1 MRAHINIGLEV
12 IPAGRI
18 GDAPAIGLAKSLD
31 RLGFKLARLKTG
43 TPPRIKAST
52 INYSILEKHF
62 GDDPPVP
69 FSFMNEKV
77 WLKTEDQLPCHMTY
91 TTKNV
96 NDVIKNNL
104 HLNRHVTEEVTGPRY
119 CPSIES
125 KILRFGNKTHQIWL
139 EPEGFDSDVIYPN
152 GLSCTLPE
160 KLQVEVVRSLVG
172 LEKAEI
178 TRPGYGVNYDF
189 VDSRELLQTLET
201 KRVSGLF
208 LAGQING
215 TTGYEEA
222 ASQGIIAG
230 ANAAVKALEKPDLTV
245 NRTEGYIGVLIDDL
259 ITMGTNEP
267 YRMFTSRAE
276 FRLTLR
282 PDNADLRLTEKG
294 HKIGLVSDLRYQKMV
309 QMKND
314 LNKALDQLR
323 DFKMMSAK
331 WREKLNL
338 KPSKTSQLKSAFDMI
353 SVSSDSIKMEQLAEI
368 NSELKWITEDDE
380 LCRRVHIESLY
391 DFVVKEQAKEVEE
404 VQRDESLIIPR
415 NIDYLS

>member
-1 MRAHINIGLEV
+1 M
-12 IPAGRI
+12 
-18 GDAPAIGLAKSLD
+18 
-31 RLGFKLARLKTG
+31 GFKLARLKTG

-52 INYSILEKHF
+52 INFAILDKHY

-69 FSFMNEKV
+69 FSFLNNKV
-77 WLKTEDQLPCHMTY
+77 WLKTEDQLPCHMTN
-91 TTKNV
+91 TTQNV

-104 HLNRHVTEEVTGPRY
+104 HVNRHVTEEVTGPRY

-139 EPEGFDSDVIYPN
+139 EPEGFDSDIIYPN

-160 KLQVEVVRSLVG
+160 KLQVEVVRSLIG

-178 TRPGYGVNYDF
+178 TRPGYGVNYDY

-230 ANAAVKALEKPDLTV
+230 ANAAVKALGKPDLTV

-282 PDNADLRLTEKG
+282 PDNADIRLTEKG
-294 HKIGLVSDLRYQKMV
+294 HKIGLVSDIRFQKMM
-309 QMKND
+309 QIKND
-314 LNKALDQLR
+314 LSRALDQLK
-323 DFKMMSAK
+323 DFKLTSAK
-331 WREKLNL
+331 WRNKLNL
-338 KPSKTSQLKSAFDMI
+338 SPNRTTQVRSAFDVI
-353 SVSSDSIKMEQLAEI
+353 SVSVDNVNIKQLAEI
-368 NSELKWITEDDE
+368 NPDFMWMTEDEE
-380 LCRRVHIESLY
+380 LCRRIQIESLY
-391 DFVVKEQAKEVEE
+391 DFAVKEQAKEVEE

>member
-1 MRAHINIGLEV
+1 M
-12 IPAGRI
+12 
-18 GDAPAIGLAKSLD
+18 
-31 RLGFKLARLKTG
+31 GFKLARLKTG

-52 INYSILEKHF
+52 INFAILDKHY

-69 FSFMNEKV
+69 FSFLNNKV
-77 WLKTEDQLPCHMTY
+77 WLKTEDQLPCHMTN
-91 TTKNV
+91 TTQNV

-104 HLNRHVTEEVTGPRY
+104 HVNRHVTEEVTGPRY

-139 EPEGFDSDVIYPN
+139 EPEGFDSDIIYPN

-160 KLQVEVVRSLVG
+160 KLQVEVVRSLIG

-178 TRPGYGVNYDF
+178 TRPGYGVNYDY

-230 ANAAVKALEKPDLTV
+230 ANAAVKALGKPDLTV

-282 PDNADLRLTEKG
+282 PDNADIRLTEKG
-294 HKIGLVSDLRYQKMV
+294 HKIGLVSDIRFQKMI
-309 QMKND
+309 QIKND
-314 LNKALDQLR
+314 LSRALDQLK
-323 DFKMMSAK
+323 DFKLTSAK
-331 WREKLNL
+331 WRNKLNL
-338 KPSKTSQLKSAFDMI
+338 SPNRTTQVRSAFDVI
-353 SVSSDSIKMEQLAEI
+353 SVSVDNVNIKQLAEI
-368 NSELKWITEDDE
+368 NPDFMWMTEDEE
-380 LCRRVHIESLY
+380 LCRRIQIESLY
-391 DFVVKEQAKEVEE
+391 DFAVKEQAKEVEE

>member
-1 MRAHINIGLEV
+1 M
-12 IPAGRI
+12 
-18 GDAPAIGLAKSLD
+18 D
-31 RLGFKLARLKTG
+31 
-43 TPPRIKAST
+43 
-52 INYSILEKHF
+52 KHY

-69 FSFMNEKV
+69 FSFLNNKV
-77 WLKTEDQLPCHMTY
+77 WLKTEDQLPCHMTN
-91 TTKNV
+91 TTQNV

-104 HLNRHVTEEVTGPRY
+104 HVNRHVTEEVTGPRY

-139 EPEGFDSDVIYPN
+139 EPEGFDSDIIYPN

-160 KLQVEVVRSLVG
+160 KLQVEVVRSLIG

-178 TRPGYGVNYDF
+178 TRPGYGVNYDY

-230 ANAAVKALEKPDLTV
+230 ANAAVKALGKPDLTV

-282 PDNADLRLTEKG
+282 PDNADIRLTEKG
-294 HKIGLVSDLRYQKMV
+294 HKIGLVSDIRFQKMI
-309 QMKND
+309 QIKND
-314 LNKALDQLR
+314 LSRALDQLK
-323 DFKMMSAK
+323 DFKLTSAK
-331 WREKLNL
+331 WRNKLNL
-338 KPSKTSQLKSAFDMI
+338 SPNRTTQVRSAFDVI
-353 SVSSDSIKMEQLAEI
+353 SVSVDNVNIKQLAEI
-368 NSELKWITEDDE
+368 NPDFMWMTEDEE
-380 LCRRVHIESLY
+380 LCRRIQIESLY
-391 DFVVKEQAKEVEE
+391 DFAVKEQAKEVEE